1 MAQVRGTF
9 AELYDNVDKA
19 VTAILRKSLKELQP
33 IWRNYYVIETSTRKF
48 ERVTTV
54 TPFGAFPEKGEGE
67 IYGTDIIRRGWTKDF
82 TALEF
87 GLAFEVTET
96 AEEDDQYDQI
106 SQGAYWLAFSA
117 RVAEET
123 RAAVPLN
130 EGFTATTGELTG
142 DGQPVFSTAHVLRGG
157 GTAANRP
164 AAAADL
170 SPQSLMDALID
181 VQTQTKIESGQLV
194 NPINEYWL
202 VVHPKNEFVAERI
215 LASTLQA
222 GTPNND
228 INAIRTRRRITPIV
242 NPYIDAANDDMWAL
256 IPKSKQMHGLCSYTR
271 VPIGQKPMRIDPWT
285 ENRIYKVRFRRSW
298 GVKWWQGLYGVPGS

>member
-9 AELYDNVDKA
+9 AELYDNVDKS
-19 VTAILRKSLKELQP
+19 VTAILRKSLKELTP
-33 IWRNYYVIETSTRKF
+33 IWRDYYGVETSTRKF
-48 ERVTTV
+48 ERVVTV

-67 IYGTDIIRRGWTKDF
+67 VYATDLIRRGWSKDF

-96 AEEDDQYDQI
+96 AEEDDQHDQI

-130 EGFTATTGELTG
+130 DGFVSETTG
-142 DGQPVFSTAHVLRGG
+142 DGQPIFDRAHVLKGG
-157 GTAANRP
+157 GTAFNEP

-181 VQTQTKIESGQLV
+181 LQMETKIESGQRV
-194 NPINEYWL
+194 APIKEYFL
-202 VVHPKNEFVAERI
+202 IVHPKNEFVAERI
-215 LASTLQA
+215 LASTQMAFGQL
-222 GTPNND
+222 ND
-228 INAIRTRRRITPIV
+228 TNAIRTRRRITIVV
-242 NPYIDAANDDMWAL
+242 NPYLDDGNADAWFL
-256 IPKSKQMHGLCSYTR
+256 IPQSKQMHGLVSYTR
-271 VPIGQKPMRIDPWT
+271 IPIGQKPMRIDPWT
-285 ENRIYKVRFRRSW
+285 ENRIYKVRFRRAW